1 MQRINNITCIHAL
14 PHSRCVS
21 DGGCCSE
28 AQSVM
33 AGPFC
38 RSSFIPQAYRLA
50 GPGVRAS
57 LSGCVIQ
64 VTRYIIRIPQAHRLA
79 GIGVRASLRGCVNT
93 VTRYIIRNG
102 RFKNAQGDPKSRM
115 AWHGARNTPG
125 PGITN
130 SLAIPIGLTVRSSAA
145 VGNVNGL
152 AGTQS
157 GRYPDGVSANN
168 RRRER
173 SSHDT

>member
-1 MQRINNITCIHAL
+1 MQRINTITCIHAL

-21 DGGCCSE
+21 DSGCCSE

-33 AGPFC
+33 AGPFR

-57 LSGCVIQ
+57 LSGCAIQ
-64 VTRYIIRIPQAHRLA
+64 MTRHIIRIPQAHRLA
-79 GIGVRASLRGCVNT
+79 GIGVRASLRGCVNR
-93 VTRYIIRNG
+93 VTRYIIRL
-102 RFKNAQGDPKSRM
+102 RM